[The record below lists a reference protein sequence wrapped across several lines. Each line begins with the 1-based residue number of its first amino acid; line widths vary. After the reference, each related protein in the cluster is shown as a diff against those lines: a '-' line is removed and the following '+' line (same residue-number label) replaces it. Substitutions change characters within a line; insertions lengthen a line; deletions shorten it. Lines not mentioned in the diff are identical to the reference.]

1 MSYPNLKLQIHQDQ
15 LTWFLD
21 LLLDERELFQLSAS
35 TGIVADVDK
44 LYALSRRELLVNL
57 TDAFLGVVAD
67 AQSPVENSDAHAPK
81 PEIDNGDPSI
91 EALATQFLSEKAEA
105 AISRVGYMELSE
117 IETFFKTS
125 DMLIEAGDFGEV
137 VWALLTDERTA
148 VAEHGYKLL
157 NTTYES
163 INVAHTNGYEAPISN
178 EQLEAIA
185 EQAAE
190 NLEAA
195 TQQSEHQARKIE
207 QLEQQLAAFEQQLAA
222 SKADYVSLE
231 KKHNRLD
238 QQRAFLLEENK
249 GLKTNAETHHGN
261 EKRLKEL
268 EQENSVLREQ
278 VARYTEDTAALQ
290 QLANERETLLIEK
303 ERLTEQLTEYEQI
316 KSAKETFTTDLKLVE
331 EAIYKGH
338 QGLEDFQTSLDSHF
352 DALEN
357 SHQAAR
363 TALDQIRQTLAYLDT
378 QQVSERDTPQGITS
392 EQPRVGVFVDVQNM
406 FYAAKDRFGGK
417 VDYIKLLDLIVG
429 PRHLMVAYAYVV
441 QIPEIP
447 QANFLSL
454 LEHNGYT
461 IKSKDLRLRG
471 DGSAKGDWDVGI
483 AVDVVSMLGS
493 LDVVILASGDGDFCP
508 LAELIKQQNKRVE
521 VVAFEHNTSMDLQQV
536 ADQFF
541 PIGDELLFS

>member
-1 MSYPNLKLQIHQDQ
+1 MSYPNLKLQIQRDQ

-21 LLLDERELFQLSAS
+21 VFLDEREVYQLSAS
-35 TGIVADVDK
+35 IGIIPDIDR
-44 LYALSRRELLVNL
+44 LYALSKRELLVNL
-57 TDAFLGVVAD
+57 TDAFLGTVAP
-67 AQSPVENSDAHAPK
+67 QKSTVEDSGAHTS
-81 PEIDNGDPSI
+81 EHRINNGEVSA
-91 EALATQFLSEKAEA
+91 EELASEFLTEKAHA
-105 AISRVGYMELSE
+105 AISRVGYMEISE

-125 DMLIEAGDFGEV
+125 DILIETGDFGEV
-137 VWALLTDERTA
+137 VWALLTDQRTA
-148 VAEHGYKLL
+148 VVEHGYKLL

-163 INVAHTNGYEAPISN
+163 IEIAHTNGYGNLQSS
-178 EQLEAIA
+178 EQLEKIGSQDAY
-185 EQAAE
+185 
-190 NLEAA
+190 NLETANQQLEDA
-195 TQQSEHQARKIE
+195 TPEIE
-207 QLEQQLAAFEQQLAA
+207 QLEQQLAD

-231 KKHNRLD
+231 QKHSRLD
-238 QQRAFLLEENK
+238 QQRAFLVEENK
-249 GLKTNAETHHGN
+249 GLKIKTEDYHNN

-268 EQENSVLREQ
+268 EQENLTLREQ
-278 VARYTEDTAALQ
+278 VAQYAEDTAALQ
-290 QLANERETLLIEK
+290 QLTDERNFLLVEK
-303 ERLTEQLTEYEQI
+303 ERLAEQLQEYEQI
-316 KSAKETFTTDLKLVE
+316 TTAKETFSSDLTLVE

-338 QGLEDFQTSLDSHF
+338 QGLEEFQTSLDSHF
-352 DALEN
+352 DALES

-363 TALDQIRQTLAYLDT
+363 GALNQIRQTLTYLDT
-378 QQVSERDTPQGITS
+378 QQLTAEEGTYNNITP

-406 FYAAKDRFGGK
+406 FYAAKDRYGRR

-429 PRHLMVAYAYVV
+429 PRYLMGAYAYVV
-441 QIPEIP
+441 QIPEID
-447 QANFLSL
+447 QAPFLSL

-521 VVAFEHNTSMDLQQV
+521 VVAFEHNTSMDLQQI

-541 PIGDELLFS
+541 PIGDELLI

>member
-1 MSYPNLKLQIHQDQ
+1 MTDSNLKLQIHRDQ

-21 LLLDERELFQLSAS
+21 LLLNEKEVFQLSAS
-35 TGIVADVDK
+35 TGIVPDVDK

-57 TDAFLGVVAD
+57 TDAFSGAGG
-67 AQSPVENSDAHAPK
+67 STEPNVENSNPHTSK
-81 PEIDNGDPSI
+81 PEINNGEASI
-91 EALATQFLSEKAEA
+91 EALASQFLNEKAHA
-105 AISRVGYMELSE
+105 AISRVGYMEVSE

-125 DMLIEAGDFGEV
+125 DILIEAGDFAEV
-137 VWALLTDERTA
+137 VWALLTDQRTA
-148 VAEHGYKLL
+148 VVEHGYKLL

-163 INVAHTNGYEAPISN
+163 INGAHPNGSETLTSNEHPEEIEAQTAHTLADTDQ
-178 EQLEAIA
+178 QLEH
-185 EQAAE
+185 
-190 NLEAA
+190 
-195 TQQSEHQARKIE
+195 SAREIE
-207 QLEQQLAAFEQQLAA
+207 QLEQQLKDA
-222 SKADYVSLE
+222 KADYRKLEDKHESLD
-231 KKHNRLD
+231 KK
-238 QQRAFLLEENK
+238 RAFLLEENK
-249 GLKTNAETHHGN
+249 TLKNKAETHHGN
-261 EKRLKEL
+261 EKRLKAL
-268 EQENSVLREQ
+268 EQENTTLREQ
-278 VARYTEDTAALQ
+278 VTQHTENAVALK
-290 QLANERETLLIEK
+290 QLANEREILIVEK
-303 ERLTEQLTEYEQI
+303 ERLAEQLKQYEQV

-352 DALEN
+352 DTLE
-357 SHQAAR
+357 SCHQAAR
-363 TALDQIRQTLAYLDT
+363 GALDQIRQTLTYLDT
-378 QQVSERDTPQGITS
+378 QQPTEGEDAYPMTA

-406 FYAAKDRFGGK
+406 FYAAKDRFGRR

-429 PRHLMVAYAYVV
+429 PRYLIGAYAYVV

-447 QANFLSL
+447 QASFLSL

-483 AVDVVSMLGS
+483 AVDIVSMLGS

-521 VVAFEHNTSMDLQQV
+521 VVAFEHNTSMDLQQI

-541 PIGDELLFS
+541 PIGDELLL

>member
-1 MSYPNLKLQIHQDQ
+1 MSYPNLKLQIHRDQ

-21 LLLDERELFQLSAS
+21 LLLDEREIFQLSAS
-35 TGIVADVDK
+35 TGIVPDVDK

-57 TDAFLGVVAD
+57 TDAFLGVVGSAE
-67 AQSPVENSDAHAPK
+67 PTLENSDARTPK
-81 PEIDNGDPSI
+81 PEINNGDVSI
-91 EALATQFLSEKAEA
+91 EALASQFLSEKAQA
-105 AISRVGYMELSE
+105 AISRVGYMEVSE

-125 DMLIEAGDFGEV
+125 DILIEAGDFGEV
-137 VWALLTDERTA
+137 VWALLTDQRTA
-148 VAEHGYKLL
+148 VVEHGYKLL

-163 INVAHTNGYEAPISN
+163 INVAYTNGYELPISN
-178 EQLEAIA
+178 EQLEEIRA
-185 EQAAE
+185 EAAD
-190 NLEAA
+190 NLEAED
-195 TQQSEHQARKIE
+195 QQSEHPVQEIE
-207 QLEQQLAAFEQQLAA
+207 QLERQLADA
-222 SKADYVSLE
+222 KADYLSLE

-249 GLKTNAETHHGN
+249 GLKTKTETQHEN

-268 EQENSVLREQ
+268 ERENSVLRER
-278 VARYTEDTAALQ
+278 VVRYTEDTAALQ
-290 QLANERETLLIEK
+290 QLANEREVLLAEK
-303 ERLTEQLTEYEQI
+303 ERLADQLKEYEQI

-352 DALEN
+352 DTLE
-357 SHQAAR
+357 SCHQAAR
-363 TALDQIRQTLAYLDT
+363 GALNQIRQTLTYLDT
-378 QQVSERDTPQGITS
+378 QPITESDAHYGITP

-406 FYAAKDRFGGK
+406 FYAAKDRFGRR

-429 PRHLMVAYAYVV
+429 PRYLMVAYAYVV
-441 QIPEIP
+441 QIPEIN
-447 QANFLSL
+447 QSSFLSL

-521 VVAFEHNTSMDLQQV
+521 VVAFEHNTSMDLQQI

-541 PIGDELLFS
+541 PIGDELLIS

>member
-1 MSYPNLKLQIHQDQ
+1 MSYPNLKLQIHRDQ

-21 LLLDERELFQLSAS
+21 LLLDEREIFQLSAS
-35 TGIVADVDK
+35 TGIVPDVDK
-44 LYALSRRELLVNL
+44 LYALSRRELLLNL
-57 TDAFLGVVAD
+57 TNAFLGVVSSAKHT
-67 AQSPVENSDAHAPK
+67 VENSDARTLK
-81 PEIDNGDPSI
+81 PEINNGEASI
-91 EALATQFLSEKAEA
+91 EASASQFLSEKAEA
-105 AISRVGYMELSE
+105 AISRVGYMEVSE

-125 DMLIEAGDFGEV
+125 DILIEAGDFGEV
-137 VWALLTDERTA
+137 VWALLTDQRTA
-148 VAEHGYKLL
+148 VVEHGYKLL
-157 NTTYES
+157 NTTYEA
-163 INVAHTNGYEAPISN
+163 IDVAYTNGYESPISSA
-178 EQLEAIA
+178 QLA
-185 EQAAE
+185 EIGDQAAD
-190 NLEAA
+190 NLEAEN
-195 TQQSEHQARKIE
+195 QQSEPPGPEIE
-207 QLEQQLAAFEQQLAA
+207 QLEQQLAG

-231 KKHNRLD
+231 KKHTRLD

-249 GLKTNAETHHGN
+249 ELKTKAETQHGN

-278 VARYTEDTAALQ
+278 VTQYTENAAALQ
-290 QLANERETLLIEK
+290 QLANEREDLFAEK
-303 ERLTEQLTEYEQI
+303 ERLANQLKAYEQI
-316 KSAKETFTTDLKLVE
+316 QSAKETFTTDLKLVE

-352 DALEN
+352 DTLA
-357 SHQAAR
+357 SCHQAAR
-363 TALDQIRQTLAYLDT
+363 GALNQIRQTLAYLDT
-378 QQVSERDTPQGITS
+378 QQIIEGEDAYPITT

-406 FYAAKDRFGGK
+406 FYAAKDRYGRR

-429 PRHLMVAYAYVV
+429 PRYLMGAYAYVV

-447 QANFLSL
+447 QASFLSL

-521 VVAFEHNTSMDLQQV
+521 VVAFEHNTSMDLQQI

-541 PIGDELLFS
+541 PIGDELLL